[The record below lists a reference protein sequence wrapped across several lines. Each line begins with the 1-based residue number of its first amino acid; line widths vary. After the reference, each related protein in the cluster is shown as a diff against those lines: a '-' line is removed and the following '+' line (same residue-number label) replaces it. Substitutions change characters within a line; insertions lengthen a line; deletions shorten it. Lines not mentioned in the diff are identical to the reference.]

1 MPSVAGTS
9 LLWSLSERKGNI
21 PHGSCH
27 KGPKGD
33 KMPPRVVKRARTGI
47 YPEIK
52 TVGEGRRQQEA
63 MERDSEEREGVGRHG
78 KRKTPP

>member
-1 MPSVAGTS
+1 
-9 LLWSLSERKGNI
+9 
-21 PHGSCH
+21 
-27 KGPKGD
+27 
-33 KMPPRVVKRARTGI
+33 MPPRVVKRARTGI

>member
-1 MPSVAGTS
+1 
-9 LLWSLSERKGNI
+9 
-21 PHGSCH
+21 
-27 KGPKGD
+27 
-33 KMPPRVVKRARTGI
+33 MPPRVVKRARMGI

-63 MERDSEEREGVGRHG
+63 MERDSEEREGIGGQG